1 MRISA
6 HKLPIEVGR
15 YDWKTYIERT
25 YPLCCEGIGNKAHY
39 IFECKNNKMIK
50 THTECLEPFYKNYMG
65 WEKLSKEAF
74 CREILSG
81 KNDDLPYKVGL
92 LHVE

>member
-25 YPLCCEGIGNKAHY
+25 YPLCCEGIGNKADY
-39 IFECKNNKMIK
+39 IF
-50 THTECLEPFYKNYMG
+50 
-65 WEKLSKEAF
+65 
-74 CREILSG
+74 
-81 KNDDLPYKVGL
+81 
-92 LHVE
+92 